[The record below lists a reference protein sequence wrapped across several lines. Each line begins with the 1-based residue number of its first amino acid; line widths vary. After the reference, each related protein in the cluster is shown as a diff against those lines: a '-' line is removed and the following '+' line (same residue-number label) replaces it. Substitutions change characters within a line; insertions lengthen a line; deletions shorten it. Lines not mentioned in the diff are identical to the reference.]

1 MGEPDYRR
9 AKIILSIAALVIITA
24 LVLLFLNFKFFRE
37 PSFQIIFFN
46 VGQGDSTLIRFANGE
61 KMLIDCG
68 PDKIAV
74 GKLGEYLPFYDR
86 TIDYLLIT
94 HPDLDHYGGCVDV
107 LKRYRVNNIIT
118 NGDTKPDDSFWQI
131 WDEYARAEN
140 AAGIIINNPT
150 TTVIG
155 GASFKF
161 LSPNA
166 DFNLGASAEGNNRSI
181 VFLFKYNTTT
191 ILFTGDMETV
201 LEKEVI
207 NKNCSSSALVCESL
221 DADYLKVGHHG
232 SDSSSD
238 EEFLSLVSPKYAI
251 ISVGKNRFGHPSL
264 RTIRK
269 LERVGAAIWR
279 TDEKDDIIIR

>member
-9 AKIILSIAALVIITA
+9 AKIILSIAALVIIAA
-24 LVLLFLNFKFFRE
+24 LVLLFLNFRFSRK

-46 VGQGDSTLIRFANGE
+46 VGQGDSTLIRFADGG
-61 KMLIDCG
+61 KMLVDCG

-131 WDEYARAEN
+131 WDEYARVEN

-150 TTVIG
+150 TTIIG

-166 DFNLGASAEGNNRSI
+166 EFNLGASAEGNNRSI

-207 NKNCSSSALVCESL
+207 NKNCQSSALVCESL
-221 DADYLKVGHHG
+221 VADYLKVGHHG

-264 RTIRK
+264 RAIRK

>member
-9 AKIILSIAALVIITA
+9 AKIILIISAIVIIAALVLL
-24 LVLLFLNFKFFRE
+24 LVKIEIFRK
-37 PSFQIIFFN
+37 PVFQVIFFN
-46 VGQGDSTLIRFANGE
+46 VGQGDSALIRFASGE
-61 KMLIDCG
+61 KMLVDCG
-68 PDKIAV
+68 PDKTAV

-107 LKRYRVNNIIT
+107 LKRYTIKNIIT
-118 NGDTKPDDSFWQI
+118 NGDAKPDDSYWQI
-131 WDEYARAEN
+131 WDKYARVEN
-140 AAGIIINNPT
+140 AAEIIINNPT
-150 TTVIG
+150 TTEFG
-155 GASFKF
+155 GAILKF
-161 LSPNA
+161 FSPDA
-166 DFNLGASAEGNNRSI
+166 DFNLGGSAEGNNRSI

-191 ILFTGDMETV
+191 ILFTGDMETL
-201 LEKEVI
+201 LEKEMI
-207 NKNCSSSALVCESL
+207 NKNCSSSNLFCENL

-238 EEFLSLVSPKYAI
+238 EDFLKFISPKYTI

-269 LERVGAAIWR
+269 LERAGAVVWR
-279 TDEKDDIIIR
+279 TDEKNDIIIR